1 MNLASYTVR
10 LDGAHKALGVRDHGD
25 DFMDDLRS
33 HGRGLPGAERS
44 EGDATPAGRKTTDMN
59 GMNLRSVVLAAL
71 LMTGVLAPPAASIG
85 AGTTYAQGARPT
97 ALLQALKTGALATF
111 DVGGESFRVWTTN
124 PETIQQLKALKAG
137 TSSAHIPNG
146 RIVRGPGKVGYNKPW
161 SWHLDPQDIQMAEV
175 TTEVCDGRP
184 SYINQQLDEF
194 VDNVKRYC
202 PWSAQ
207 LVSLYVIAGAPTAPT
222 NLRLTGVTRGTTST
236 QKTTV
241 RLQWQDRSRHE
252 TGFRIRA
259 TFTRRYGGSDSQRW
273 DVGPNVTRAK
283 VSFLG
288 GGINPVTRACFTV
301 AAVKAAAESA
311 RSNQVCITM

>member
-1 MNLASYTVR
+1 MKRMNFRTV
-10 LDGAHKALGVRDHGD
+10 
-25 DFMDDLRS
+25 
-33 HGRGLPGAERS
+33 
-44 EGDATPAGRKTTDMN
+44 
-59 GMNLRSVVLAAL
+59 VVAAL
-71 LMTGVLAPPAASIG
+71 LTAGILVPPAASIG
-85 AGTTYAQGARPT
+85 AGTTYAQGARPS
-97 ALLQALKTGALATF
+97 ALLQALERGALATF
-111 DVGGESFRVWTTN
+111 DVGGEPFRVWTTN
-124 PETIQQLKALKAG
+124 PETIQQLKALKNS

-146 RIVRGPGKVGYNKPW
+146 RILRGSGKAGYNQPW
-161 SWHLDPQDIQMAEV
+161 TWHLDPQDIQMAEV

-194 VDNVKRYC
+194 VDSVKRYC

-241 RLQWQDRSRHE
+241 RLQWHDRSRHE

-259 TFTRRYGGSDSQRW
+259 TFTRRYGGSDKQHW

-283 VSFLG
+283 AGFIG

-301 AAVKAAAESA
+301 TAVKATAESA
-311 RSNQVCITM
+311 GSNQVCITL